1 MFISAKLYWFLMNLI
16 LVYIYMFVYA
26 LLTAIVCTCFMK
38 SICKVIAGSKKGIEK
53 KNDWI

>member
-26 LLTAIVCTCFMK
+26 LLTAIVCTSFMT
-38 SICKVIAGSKKGIEK
+38 SICKIIAGSKKGIEK
-53 KNDWI
+53 YDLI

>member
-16 LVYIYMFVYA
+16 LVYMFVYA

-38 SICKVIAGSKKGIEK
+38 SMCKVIAGSKKGIEK
-53 KNDWI
+53 YDLI